1 MAKKTKPGADLRAPN
16 PAKRKLMG
24 RSSGALVHNDHVGH
38 LVTPKID
45 KAIKNNLEER
55 QSETK

>member
-1 MAKKTKPGADLRAPN
+1 MAKKTKPGVDLRAPN
-16 PAKRKLMG
+16 PTKRKLMG

-45 KAIKNNLEER
+45 KAIKNNLKKR
-55 QSETK
+55 NKL

>member
-1 MAKKTKPGADLRAPN
+1 MAKRTKPGVDLRAPN
-16 PAKRKLMG
+16 PTKRKLMG

-45 KAIKNNLEER
+45 KAIKNNLKKR
-55 QSETK
+55 NKL